1 MEFKK
6 EKCVGG
12 KFSKWRLTGLARLTD
27 NALGQK
33 LSMFMTGKANKPRCF
48 KNLKHFSCRY
58 RSQKKVGWTVIR
70 EQDNKFEG
78 QNRKVLL
85 ILDNFLP
92 TLKLVV

>member
-1 MEFKK
+1 MLQKFETFFLLLQEPKK
-6 EKCVGG
+6 SWMDSDSFEDWV
-12 KFSKWRLTGLARLTD
+12 
-27 NALGQK
+27 
-33 LSMFMTGKANKPRCF
+33 
-48 KNLKHFSCRY
+48 
-58 RSQKKVGWTVIR
+58 R